1 MNTVTI
7 ADPGIGRDTAPV
19 GTTEW
24 AQRVRLHMQA
34 LVNDVDTRPE
44 SLNRYVDILNK
55 HRAWTMLNKPDGS
68 FFATFEDFCEHKQPW
83 GLGRSWEKLRPLLEA
98 VAGKQV
104 VQLATVSPA
113 ATGNRFTSVEETP
126 AVLST
131 TKEKAIRAILRA
143 PIEVQDLYREELIS
157 QDVAAKL
164 GPKDPSKA
172 PSREA
177 VVEVLA
183 KVPRERKAIDGAVR
197 EMLGTKKD
205 AVRDVVRAF
214 LRLDAKQ
221 RRRFYDEVEKA
232 AQS

>member
-1 MNTVTI
+1 MVKELPHYAEVVKGYI
-7 ADPGIGRDTAPV
+7 DLI
-19 GTTEW
+19 TE
-24 AQRVRLHMQA
+24 
-34 LVNDVDTRPE
+34 
-44 SLNRYVDILNK
+44 
-55 HRAWTMLNKPDGS
+55 HRAWTLMNKVDGS
-68 FFATFEDFCEHKQPW
+68 MFSSFEEFCETKEPY
-83 GLGRSWEKLRPLLEA
+83 GLGRPPGEIRAYLEA
-98 VAGKQV
+98 RFGRAA

-113 ATGNRFTSVEETP
+113 APGPGRGKTSAPGTD
-126 AVLST
+126 LSPNDR
-131 TKEKAIRAILRA
+131 KDQFLRAILRA

-157 QDVAAKL
+157 QKVAAKL

-183 KVPRERKAIDGAVR
+183 SVPRERKAIDGAVR

>member
-1 MNTVTI
+1 MVKELPHYAEVVKGYI
-7 ADPGIGRDTAPV
+7 DLI
-19 GTTEW
+19 TE
-24 AQRVRLHMQA
+24 
-34 LVNDVDTRPE
+34 
-44 SLNRYVDILNK
+44 
-55 HRAWTMLNKPDGS
+55 HRAWTLMNKVDGS
-68 FFATFEDFCEHKQPW
+68 MFSSFEEFCETKEPY
-83 GLGRSWEKLRPLLEA
+83 GLGRPPGEIRAYLEA
-98 VAGKQV
+98 RFGRAA

-113 ATGNRFTSVEETP
+113 ATGNRFTSLEETP

-131 TKEKAIRAILRA
+131 TKDKTIRAILRA

-157 QDVAAKL
+157 QKVAAKL

-183 KVPRERKAIDGAVR
+183 SVPRERKAIDGAVR